1 MRKAYWILIIVLCVL
16 ILSSAVG
23 YAIYWTE
30 KGAKQKE
37 IDKLTVEMSLLISEK
52 RSLENELEAA
62 KDEISRLSSEL
73 DSTSDAITKARSDF
87 SKRELYLHLWYI
99 QKGMRTTF
107 ILSISASF
115 LASEVEYAELE
126 KVIKD
131 TYEYYSMEL
140 KRLQPTNGIEDAL
153 VARAEDLLKESST
166 ILQDVRTT
174 DFSLIKPR
182 IDNLIAGYDS
192 FEKEL
197 NSYILE

>member
-1 MRKAYWILIIVLCVL
+1 MKKAYWILIIVLCVL

-23 YAIYWTE
+23 YAIYWTA

-37 IDKLTVEMSLLISEK
+37 IDKLTAEMSLLVSEK
-52 RSLENELEAA
+52 RSLEKELDAA

-73 DSTSDAITKARSDF
+73 DLTSDAFAKARSDF

-99 QKGMRTTF
+99 QKGMRTSF

-126 KVIKD
+126 KVINN
-131 TYEYYSMEL
+131 TFEYYSMEL
-140 KRLQPTNGIEDAL
+140 KRLQPTDSIEGAL
-153 VARAEDLLKESST
+153 VASAEDLLKESSA
-166 ILQDVRTT
+166 ILQDIRTN

-182 IDNLIAGYDS
+182 VDSLIAAYDL
-192 FEKEL
+192 FEKDL
-197 NSYILE
+197 NTYMSE

>member
-1 MRKAYWILIIVLCVL
+1 MKKAYWILIIVLCVL

-23 YAIYWTE
+23 CAIYWTT

-37 IDKLTVEMSLLISEK
+37 IDKLTAEMSLLISEK
-52 RSLENELEAA
+52 RSLEKELDAA
-62 KDEISRLSSEL
+62 KDEISRLSNEL
-73 DSTSDAITKARSDF
+73 DLTSNSFAKARSDF

-140 KRLQPTNGIEDAL
+140 KRLQPTNGIEGAL